1 GRHPLRK
8 NCRPPRWPFNPDV
21 FDVELYVGQ
30 HRAKPIEPTTQRL
43 LVVARPAQCMI
54 AREVMSHVWY
64 QNLQHLVVVVI
75 LDIGET
81 LSHEFLDKV
90 AVDHCFAPYAL
101 TNFVSGLIPF
111 VHISSSS
118 FSLAHPGA
126 QYRGSTLGLPSL
138 LGKTRVASV

>member
-1 GRHPLRK
+1 
-8 NCRPPRWPFNPDV
+8 
-21 FDVELYVGQ
+21 YVGQ
-30 HRAKPIEPTTQRL
+30 HRAKPIEPTAQRL

-54 AREVMSHVWY
+54 AREVMSYVWY

-81 LSHEFLDKV
+81 LAHEFLDKV

-101 TNFVSGLIPF
+101 TSFVSGLIPF

-118 FSLAHPGA
+118 FSLAHPRRMVSR
-126 QYRGSTLGLPSL
+126 QHPRPSL
-138 LGKTRVASV
+138 SFKFPLKLFDRTPWSSHSRPSRVCWEGTL